1 MNAVTSF
8 TGCILAEEKIKV
20 KGFTEAVINL
30 ERNCNLF
37 VIFGK
42 IWYIIVPVG
51 DTTLV
56 HYSLLLITLSKKRKP
71 FRAFFFCV
79 N

>member
-8 TGCILAEEKIKV
+8 TIRILAEEKFKV
-20 KGFTEAVINL
+20 NGFTEAVINL

-42 IWYIIVPVG
+42 IWYIIVPAG

-71 FRAFFFCV
+71 ERAFFFCS

>member
-8 TGCILAEEKIKV
+8 TFLHYSTKIFEV
-20 KGFTEAVINL
+20 NGFGKAVIKL

-42 IWYIIVPVG
+42 FWYIIVPAG

-71 FRAFFFCV
+71 FRAFFFCS

>member
-8 TGCILAEEKIKV
+8 TGCILAEKKFKV
-20 KGFTEAVINL
+20 NGFTEAVINL

-42 IWYIIVPVG
+42 IWYAIVPAG
-51 DTTLV
+51 DTT
-56 HYSLLLITLSKKRKP
+56 T
-71 FRAFFFCV
+71 V
-79 N
+79 NC

>member
-8 TGCILAEEKIKV
+8 TLRILAEEKIKV
-20 KGFTEAVINL
+20 KGSEKAVIKL
-30 ERNCNLF
+30 ERNCNSF

-42 IWYIIVPVG
+42 IWYIIVPAG